1 MLGRGELERSVA
13 DVLWDAR
20 GPRTAREVADCLPGR
35 ELALTTVLTVLG
47 RLEAKGIVRRQ
58 RDGRAHAYE
67 AVTTRSEHTAEL
79 MKNVLDGSGDRNAVL
94 LRFVGSAS
102 EDDLAALRRALKDR

>member
-13 DVLWDAR
+13 DVLWDSD
-20 GPRTAREVADCLPGR
+20 GPLTAREVADALPGR

-67 AVTTRSEHTAEL
+67 AVTTRSEHTADL
-79 MKNVLDGSGDRNAVL
+79 MKSVLDGGGDRDAVL
-94 LRFVGSAS
+94 HRFVGSAS